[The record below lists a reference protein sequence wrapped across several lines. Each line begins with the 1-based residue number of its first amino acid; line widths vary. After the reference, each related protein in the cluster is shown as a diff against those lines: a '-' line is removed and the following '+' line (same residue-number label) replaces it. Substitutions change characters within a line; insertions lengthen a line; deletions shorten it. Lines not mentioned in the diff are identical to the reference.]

1 MSSIRETWQRLNRN
15 AAEWVA
21 ALLGLIAVIAI
32 AGASSRAEGLGAGL
46 LFIGLLVGSFAA
58 IVAHELGHALAA
70 LAVGW
75 RVWIISALPVCLR
88 LGFAPRLSAEL
99 RRDVGGYVLASPR
112 SDAQDARW
120 RGVFVSAGGPL
131 ASFAV
136 GAALILWLM
145 RFPAG
150 HWEAPQSAGLLGSA
164 LAFSFYSLSAG
175 LFSAW
180 PVRMSDGRPNDGGM
194 ILAEIVG
201 PRGEPQERALS
212 WAWAMFEHGIE
223 PGAWPDWMR
232 TGVRDACAAAAPP
245 PVAVYLGFAAALD
258 ADDLDAARALAA
270 SEHDLAKVLRAYL
283 LACVDDDADAAAA
296 ELAAVQERLDWKGI
310 LRFRAFAFIRIHA
323 ADGYPEEAQRR
334 LDQVAASIV
343 GAATPEPFWELVLA
357 RARINRIALC
367 PDRLEHRAAAAA
379 SGPWGERRA

>member
-1 MSSIRETWQRLNRN
+1 MASIRETWKRLSRN

-21 ALLGLIAVIAI
+21 ALLGLFAVIAI
-32 AGASSRAEGLGAGL
+32 ASVSSRAEGLGAGL
-46 LFIGLLVGSFAA
+46 LFIGLLAGSFAA

-70 LAVGW
+70 WAVGW
-75 RVWIISALPVCLR
+75 RVWIISALPVCVR

-112 SDAQDARW
+112 SDAQDTRW
-120 RGVFVSAGGPL
+120 RGVIVTAGGPL
-131 ASFAV
+131 ASLAV

-145 RFPAG
+145 RFRAG
-150 HWEAPQSAGLLGSA
+150 YWEAPHNAGLLGSA

-194 ILAEIVG
+194 ILAEISA

-212 WAWAMFEHGIE
+212 WAWSLFEHGIE
-223 PGAWPDWMR
+223 PSVWPDWMR
-232 TGVRDACAAAAPP
+232 AGVHSACAAPAPP
-245 PVAVYLGFAAALD
+245 AMAVYLGFAAAIEAGD
-258 ADDLDAARALAA
+258 VGAARALAAA

-283 LACVDDDADAAAA
+283 LACVDEDYDAAEA
-296 ELAAVQERLDWKGI
+296 ELAAVTERLCWKGI
-310 LRFRAFAFIRIHA
+310 LRLRAFAMTSIVA

-334 LDQVAASIV
+334 LTDLAASV
-343 GAATPEPFWELVLA
+343 LRAPTPEPFWELVLL
-357 RARINRIALC
+357 RAQHAHIAAPLKA
-367 PDRLEHRAAAAA
+367 PRERAV
-379 SGPWGERRA
+379 STSPWGAAE